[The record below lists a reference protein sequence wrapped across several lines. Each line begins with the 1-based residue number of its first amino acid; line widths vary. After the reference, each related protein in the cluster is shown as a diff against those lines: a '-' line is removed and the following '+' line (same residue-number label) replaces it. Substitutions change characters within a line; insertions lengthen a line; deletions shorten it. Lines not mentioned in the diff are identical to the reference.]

1 MHTFRLTIH
10 RQDKLLG
17 HFESDAPWA
26 ADAVRELATTLTDA
40 GYDLALLVAD
50 SERQLLESSPEG
62 IRVLSREPIFKAVPL
77 ASHLPAKA

>member
-1 MHTFRLTIH
+1 MQTFRLIIH

-17 HFESDAPWA
+17 HFDTDAPWA
-26 ADAVRELATTLTDA
+26 AEAIRALSDTLTDA
-40 GYDLALLVAD
+40 GYDLELLAAT

-77 ASHLPAKA
+77 DSLVPAKP

>member
-1 MHTFRLTIH
+1 MQTFRLIIH

-17 HFESDAPWA
+17 HFDSDAPWA
-26 ADAVRELATTLTDA
+26 AEAIRALSDTLTGA
-40 GYDLALLVAD
+40 GYDLELLVAT

-77 ASHLPAKA
+77 DSQVPAKP